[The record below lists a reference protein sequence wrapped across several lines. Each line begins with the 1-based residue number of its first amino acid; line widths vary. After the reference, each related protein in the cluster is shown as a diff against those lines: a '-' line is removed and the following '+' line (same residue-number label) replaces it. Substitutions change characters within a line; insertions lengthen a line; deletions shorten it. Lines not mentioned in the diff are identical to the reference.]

1 MIQDNCDW
9 YILPESAITRIHKTL
24 QSRGFDERLEKLV
37 LAYISRVSG
46 KSWDDKSVLN
56 KIQNAIITQ
65 KNTYR

>member
-37 LAYISRVSG
+37 LAYIYHIYLENHG
-46 KSWDDKSVLN
+46 MINLF
-56 KIQNAIITQ
+56 
-65 KNTYR
+65 